1 MLSRL
6 TLLTLLAGLCMGQ
19 NAGRKE
25 ITLDPQT
32 LTRYVGAYQ
41 MGEANGPVMLVTV
54 ENNQLY
60 TKLGNQQAIPVY
72 PESKTMFFPKVV
84 DAEIEFAK
92 DDGKGRPTQLILHQN
107 GRDLACVRLDDAKAK
122 ALTDAAAAF
131 AKRLKDQTAAPGG
144 EASLRSMATDFAAG
158 KATSNAVSAG

>member
-6 TLLTLLAGLCMGQ
+6 TLLTLLVGLCMGQ

-32 LTRYVGAYQ
+32 LIRYVGAYQ

-54 ENNQLY
+54 ENNQLF

-92 DDGKGRPTQLILHQN
+92 DDEKGRPTQLILHQN
-107 GRDLACVRLDDAKAK
+107 GRDLAGVRL
-122 ALTDAAAAF
+122 
-131 AKRLKDQTAAPGG
+131 
-144 EASLRSMATDFAAG
+144 
-158 KATSNAVSAG
+158 